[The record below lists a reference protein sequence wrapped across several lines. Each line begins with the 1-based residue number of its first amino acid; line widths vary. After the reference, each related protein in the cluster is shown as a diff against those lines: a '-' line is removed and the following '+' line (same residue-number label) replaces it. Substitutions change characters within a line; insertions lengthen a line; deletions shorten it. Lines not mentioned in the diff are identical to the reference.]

1 MVASVVAFLL
11 GVGVSA
17 PALDELNATW
27 VDKAVAASQTVES
40 GEGAEDNPEYRKS
53 NTPKVVGAAETP
65 KSVTATPGIQ
75 SEIAKVVPAV
85 ETNLE
90 TTVTPVAEWPE
101 GGFTGETTVTYD
113 ANGKGS
119 FADGATTN
127 AVTTK
132 YDGFKDVTKYAHT
145 DNVNDAGVQN
155 GGYGDGKSYSRVVT
169 IPGASRLT
177 VDLTY
182 QTEGV
187 RYDWVC
193 AYAGG
198 TESSPAGDAQCSA
211 AGSLTGKLGGT
222 TKTTRSFTV
231 DGDSVTFW
239 FKSDSSNSNFYGYYA
254 VVKELVGSKEN
265 VSGEYAAPVDP
276 SDEYQ
281 FVSWNTKADG
291 TGENLGAGEVYLPS
305 NQTVYAQWK
314 LNYTKWGTVGWQIT
328 DDGTLKIRP
337 WEGDTGVTGSVTSP
351 YTPPWYSKASNIKR
365 VESIG
370 NIVLNSDSDRL
381 FYCCSNLIDI
391 TALASWDVSNVRHM
405 SQIFFRCSNLTDLA
419 PLASLDVSKVTY
431 MSGMFEGCSK
441 LTDLT
446 ALEHWNVSNVTDMD
460 SMFSDCSKLTDITTL
475 ASWNVSNVTDMNTMF
490 SGCSSLTAL
499 IGLKNWTVSNV
510 TGMSHMFD
518 GCSSLNDLTA
528 LANWDVSNVTDM
540 LCMFSGCSKLTDL
553 TALANWTVS
562 NVEDMS
568 YMFSGCSNLTDL
580 TGLADWTVSNVTNM
594 RYMFSGCSKFT
605 DLTALANW
613 NVSNVTNMGNMFW
626 NCSSLNDLT
635 ALANWNVSKV
645 TSMESMF
652 NGCSKLTDL
661 TALANWNVS
670 NVTSMSSVFYN
681 CSKLT
686 DLTPLKSWNVSN
698 VTGMS
703 HMFYNCSK
711 LTDLSAL
718 ADWNVSKV
726 TNMSY
731 MFSGCSKFTDLTGL
745 KNWNVSNV
753 KYMSYMFQSC
763 SKLTDL
769 TPITGWNV
777 SNVTDMDGMFNGCSK
792 LTDLTALANWNVSK
806 VTNMDYMFSYCSSL
820 TDLTALKN
828 WNVSNV
834 TNMYSM
840 FYKCSNLT
848 DLTALADWNV
858 SNVTNMNYMF
868 LNCSSLTDLTP
879 LTSWNV
885 SNVKNMNSMFSG
897 CSKFTDL
904 TALANWNV
912 SNVTDM
918 RGMFNGCPNLQKVG
932 IPSIANGGQNLVSRA
947 SQSYLDS
954 YMPTIITD
962 DFTMGPYSWNQL
974 NSEMQTNPDAFQ
986 EGTIWVKYTPSYFLD
1001 FNPNGGIGST
1011 KSLMTPLAGTATLP
1025 DSTFL
1030 RFGYKFIGW
1039 TTQPDPISDVNPLMK
1054 PGQQFRPAS
1063 PTDAARYTLY
1073 AQWEKL
1079 GDTSNLPES
1088 SQAGILPGWVQ
1099 VGSEN
1104 TNGLIPPMDMA
1115 IASFI
1120 NKYSPDQTSITFRF
1134 LKLLDGNVPSASDTF
1149 TFDMHDESGKLVQ
1162 TATNVG
1168 STITFAP
1175 LGFDKAGVF
1184 TYFISERQDPSN
1196 KINEDDNVIQA
1207 TVTVVEEDGKLKATA
1222 QLLGETTFRNETK
1235 PAELTISK
1243 KVVLPEW
1250 SDITDDDQKTFKF
1263 HVTLKKD
1270 ASPLSGT
1277 FDGVTFDESGT
1288 ATIEVKGNTQKTI
1301 KGIPAGTTYTVNEV
1315 DIPQGY
1321 SNTDKTNTNG
1331 NLLADSS
1338 VTSEWENTY
1347 TPVDATVQL
1356 QASKKY
1362 FDQSNTEFNLK
1373 GGEFGFSACE
1383 IIDSNTSTGCVTAT
1397 NDRTGKVE
1405 FPVLTY
1411 STPGIHTYRITEDV
1425 TSTDKSIAFDRKAYT
1440 VTVEVSDNGEGSL
1453 VSKVQYNTDDG
1464 SVPVFVNR
1472 NTVMSA
1478 LPVTGS
1484 YAVWAVV
1491 FAAVVSVV
1499 WFAAPGRRRQ

>member
-1 MVASVVAFLL
+1 MVWWKTVASMVAFLL

-17 PALDELNATW
+17 PALAGLNATW

-40 GEGAEDNPEYRKS
+40 GEGAEDNSEYRKS
-53 NTPKVVGAAETP
+53 NTSKVVGEAETP

-75 SEIAKVVPAV
+75 PEIAKVVPAV

-132 YDGFKDVTKYAHT
+132 YDGFEDVTKYAHT
-145 DNVNDAGVQN
+145 DNLDDAGEVAQN
-155 GGYGDGKSYSRVVT
+155 GGYGNNKSFSRVVT

-177 VDLTY
+177 VDITY
-182 QTEGV
+182 QTEST

-193 AYAGG
+193 AYVGG
-198 TESSPAGDAQCSA
+198 TESSPAGDTQCST
-211 AGSLTGKLGGT
+211 SLTGKLGGT
-222 TKTTRSFTV
+222 TKTTKSFTV

-239 FKSDSSNSNFYGYYA
+239 FKSDGSGSDYYGYYA
-254 VVKELVGSKEN
+254 VVKGVVGLKGN
-265 VSGEYAAPVDP
+265 VSGTYAAPVDP
-276 SDEYQ
+276 SGEYKLS
-281 FVSWNTKADG
+281 SWNTKPDG
-291 TGENLGAGEVYLPS
+291 TGENLGAGEVYSPS
-305 NQTVYAQWK
+305 NQTMYAQWE
-314 LNYTKWGTVGWQIT
+314 LNYTKWGTVGWKIT

-337 WEGDTGVTGSVTSP
+337 WEGNTGTTGSLISFP
-351 YTPPWYSKASNIKR
+351 SAPWHVQRSKIKR
-365 VESIG
+365 VDSIG
-370 NIVLNSDSDRL
+370 NIVLNANSTGL
-381 FYCCSNLIDI
+381 FNECSNLVDI
-391 TALASWDVSNVRHM
+391 VALSNWDASNVTDM
-405 SQIFFRCSNLTDLA
+405 SR
-419 PLASLDVSKVTY
+419 
-431 MSGMFEGCSK
+431 MFEGCSS
-441 LTDLT
+441 LTDLDSL
-446 ALEHWNVSNVTDMD
+446 ANWNVSNVMDMS
-460 SMFSDCSKLTDITTL
+460 SMFWSCSNLTSI
-475 ASWNVSNVTDMNTMF
+475 
-490 SGCSSLTAL
+490 SSL
-499 IGLKNWTVSNV
+499 V
-510 TGMSHMFD
+510 
-518 GCSSLNDLTA
+518 
-528 LANWDVSNVTDM
+528 NWDVSNVTDM
-540 LCMFSGCSKLTDL
+540 SGMFWS
-553 TALANWTVS
+553 
-562 NVEDMS
+562 
-568 YMFSGCSNLTDL
+568 CSNLTTL
-580 TGLADWTVSNVTNM
+580 TS
-594 RYMFSGCSKFT
+594 
-605 DLTALANW
+605 W
-613 NVSNVTNMGNMFW
+613 NVSNVTNM
-626 NCSSLNDLT
+626 
-635 ALANWNVSKV
+635 V
-645 TSMESMF
+645 SMF
-652 NGCSKLTDL
+652 NRCSKLTNL
-661 TALANWNVS
+661 TGLENWNVS
-670 NVTSMSSVFYN
+670 NVT
-681 CSKLT
+681 
-686 DLTPLKSWNVSN
+686 
-698 VTGMS
+698 
-703 HMFYNCSK
+703 
-711 LTDLSAL
+711 
-718 ADWNVSKV
+718 
-726 TNMSY
+726 
-731 MFSGCSKFTDLTGL
+731 
-745 KNWNVSNV
+745 
-753 KYMSYMFQSC
+753 
-763 SKLTDL
+763 
-769 TPITGWNV
+769 I
-777 SNVTDMDGMFNGCSK
+777 
-792 LTDLTALANWNVSK
+792 
-806 VTNMDYMFSYCSSL
+806 
-820 TDLTALKN
+820 
-828 WNVSNV
+828 
-834 TNMYSM
+834 
-840 FYKCSNLT
+840 
-848 DLTALADWNV
+848 
-858 SNVTNMNYMF
+858 MNYMF
-868 LNCSSLTDLTP
+868 VDCSNLTDLTP

-885 SNVKNMNSMFSG
+885 SKVTDMYGMFSG
-897 CSKFTDL
+897 CSSLTNLTGLENWNVSNVTDMYGMFSGCSSLTDLTPLTGWNVSNVTNMNGMFQSCSSLSDLTPLTHWSVSNVTNMRYMFYKCSKLTDLAALADWNVSNVTDMSSLFFGCSSLTDLTGLENWNVSKVTGMRQMFDSCLNLSDLIALANWNTSNVTDMALMFPSCSSLTDLTGLENWNVSKVTVMSSMFTGCSNLSNLSSLEDWNVSRVKNMHFMFSNCPNLTDINGLADWNVSNVTTMWNMFSRCPNLTDITALASWNVSNVTNMSEMFSGCSNLTDL
-904 TALANWNV
+904 TALANWNM
-912 SNVTDM
+912 SKVTVMD
-918 RGMFNGCPNLQKVG
+918 GMFNSCSNLQKVG
-932 IPSIANGGQNLVSRA
+932 IPSIVNGGQNLVNRA
-947 SQSYLDS
+947 SSSGLVT
-954 YMPTIITD
+954 YMPTIISD
-962 DFTMGPYSWNQL
+962 DFTMGPYSWSALQ
-974 NSEMQTNPDAFQ
+974 SEMQTNPDVFQ
-986 EGTIWVKYTPSYFLD
+986 EGTIWVRYTPSYFLD

-1011 KSLMTPLAGTATLP
+1011 KSLMTLLASTATLP

-1039 TTQPDPISDVNPLMK
+1039 TTQPDPISDMNPLMK
-1054 PGQQFRPAS
+1054 PSQQFRPAS

-1088 SQAGILPGWVQ
+1088 SQTGILPGWVQ

-1104 TNGLIPPMDMA
+1104 TNGLIPPMDTA

-1149 TFDMHDESGKLVQ
+1149 TFDIYDESGKLVQ

-1168 STITFAP
+1168 STIAFAP

-1222 QLLGETTFRNETK
+1222 QLLGDTTFRNETK

-1250 SDITDDDQKTFKF
+1250 SDITDDDQETFKF

-1356 QASKKY
+1356 QASKRY
-1362 FDQSNTEFNLK
+1362 FDQSNIGFNLK

-1383 IIDSNTSTGCVTAT
+1383 IIDSNTFTGCVTAT
-1397 NDRTGKVE
+1397 NDRTGEVE

-1411 STPGIHTYRITEDV
+1411 STPGIHTYRIAEDI

-1440 VTVEVSDNGEGSL
+1440 VTVEVADNGEGSL
-1453 VSKVQYNTDDG
+1453 VSKVRYNTADG

-1484 YAVWAVV
+1484 YAVWAAV
-1491 FAAVVSVV
+1491 FAAVVTVV
-1499 WFAAPGRRRQ
+1499 WFAAPGRRRR

>member
-1 MVASVVAFLL
+1 MVSVVWWKTVASVVAFLL

-17 PALDELNATW
+17 PALAESNATW

-40 GEGAEDNPEYRKS
+40 GEGAEDNSEYRKS

-75 SEIAKVVPAV
+75 SGTAKVVPAV

-119 FADGATTN
+119 FEGGATTN
-127 AVTTK
+127 VVTTK
-132 YDGFKDVTKYAHT
+132 YDGFKDTTKYSHT
-145 DNVNDAGVQN
+145 DNVDDAGVQN
-155 GGYGDGKSYSRVVT
+155 GGYGNNKSFSRVVT
-169 IPGASRLT
+169 IPGASSLT
-177 VDLTY
+177 VNLTY
-182 QTEGV
+182 QTESTN
-187 RYDWVC
+187 YDWVC

-198 TESSPAGDAQCSA
+198 TESSPAGNVQCST
-211 AGSLTGKLGGT
+211 SLTGKLGGKTKT
-222 TKTTRSFTV
+222 TKTFTV

-239 FKSDSSNSNFYGYYA
+239 FKSDSSSDNYYGYYA
-254 VVKELVGSKEN
+254 VVKGLIGLKEN
-265 VSGEYAAPVDP
+265 VSGTYAAPVDP
-276 SDEYQ
+276 SGEYKLS
-281 FVSWNTKADG
+281 SWNTKPDG
-291 TGENLGAGEVYLPS
+291 TGEDFGTGEVYSPS
-305 NQTVYAQWK
+305 SQTVYAQWK
-314 LNYTKWGTVGWQIT
+314 FNYTKWNTVGWSIT
-328 DDGTLKIRP
+328 DDGVLKIRP
-337 WEGDTGVTGSVTSP
+337 WEGDTGTTGSTFNGYSSV
-351 YTPPWYSKASNIKR
+351 PWYNQRSNIKK
-365 VESIG
+365 VESTG
-370 NIVLNSDSDRL
+370 TIVLNANSAWL
-381 FYCCSNLIDI
+381 FYD
-391 TALASWDVSNVRHM
+391 
-405 SQIFFRCSNLTDLA
+405 CSNLTDISALA
-419 PLASLDVSKVTY
+419 DWNVSNVTN
-431 MSGMFEGCSK
+431 MSSMFYRCSK
-441 LTDLT
+441 LTNLT
-446 ALEHWNVSNVTDMD
+446 PLEHWNVSNVTNMG
-460 SMFSDCSKLTDITTL
+460 SMF
-475 ASWNVSNVTDMNTMF
+475 N
-490 SGCSSLTAL
+490 
-499 IGLKNWTVSNV
+499 
-510 TGMSHMFD
+510 
-518 GCSSLNDLTA
+518 
-528 LANWDVSNVTDM
+528 
-540 LCMFSGCSKLTDL
+540 
-553 TALANWTVS
+553 
-562 NVEDMS
+562 
-568 YMFSGCSNLTDL
+568 GCSNLIDISP
-580 TGLADWTVSNVTNM
+580 LADWTVSNVTDM
-594 RYMFSGCSKFT
+594 ASMFFG
-605 DLTALANW
+605 
-613 NVSNVTNMGNMFW
+613 
-626 NCSSLNDLT
+626 CSSLTALT

-645 TSMESMF
+645 TRMNYMFSSCSSITDLTGLKDWTVSNVTSMNYMF
-652 NGCSKLTDL
+652 SSCSKLTDL
-661 TALANWNVS
+661 TALV
-670 NVTSMSSVFYN
+670 
-681 CSKLT
+681 
-686 DLTPLKSWNVSN
+686 
-698 VTGMS
+698 
-703 HMFYNCSK
+703 
-711 LTDLSAL
+711 
-718 ADWNVSKV
+718 DWNVSKV
-726 TNMSY
+726 TDMAS
-731 MFSGCSKFTDLTGL
+731 MF
-745 KNWNVSNV
+745 N
-753 KYMSYMFQSC
+753 SC
-763 SKLTDL
+763 SS
-769 TPITGWNV
+769 I
-777 SNVTDMDGMFNGCSK
+777 
-792 LTDLTALANWNVSK
+792 TDLTALANWNVSK
-806 VTNMDYMFSYCSSL
+806 VISMRNMFTYCSSLTDLTPLANWTVSKVTDMGAMFSHCSSLTDLTGLKDWNVSNVTYMGSMFQNCSSL
-820 TDLTALKN
+820 TDLTALTS
-828 WNVSNV
+828 WDVSNV
-834 TNMYSM
+834 TSMHSM
-840 FYKCSNLT
+840 FNGCYRLT
-848 DLTALADWNV
+848 DLTALAGWNVSNVTSMNSMFSGCSSLTNLTPLTSWNVSNVTDMSDMFYQCSSLTNLTPLTSWNVSNVTSMSSMFQNCSRLTDISALKDWNV
-858 SNVTNMNYMF
+858 SNVTYMSSMF
-868 LNCSSLTDLTP
+868 RDCSSITDLTP

-885 SNVKNMNSMFSG
+885 SKVTSMNYMFFS
-897 CSKFTDL
+897 CFKLTDL
-904 TALANWNV
+904 TALKDWNV
-912 SNVTDM
+912 SNVTNMSYMFLNCSSLTDISALKDWNVSNVTSM
-918 RGMFNGCPNLQKVG
+918 RYMFLRCSNLQKVG
-932 IPSIANGGQNLVSRA
+932 IPSIANGGQNLLNKA
-947 SQSYLDS
+947 NDANLTSYLT
-954 YMPTIITD
+954 TIISG
-962 DFTMGPYSWNQL
+962 DFTMGPYSWSQL

-986 EGTIWVKYTPSYFLD
+986 EGTIWIRYTPSYFLD

-1149 TFDMHDESGKLVQ
+1149 TFDIYDESGKLVQ
-1162 TATNVG
+1162 TTTNVG

-1175 LGFDKAGVF
+1175 LGFSKAGVF

-1222 QLLGETTFRNETK
+1222 QLLGDTTFRNETK

-1250 SDITDDDQKTFKF
+1250 SDVTDDDQKTFKF
-1263 HVTLKKD
+1263 NVTLRKD

-1277 FDGVTFDESGT
+1277 FDGVTFDESGK

-1315 DIPQGY
+1315 DMPQGY
-1321 SNTDKTNTNG
+1321 SNTNKTNPNG

-1347 TPVDATVQL
+1347 TPVDATAQL

-1425 TSTDKSIAFDRKAYT
+1425 TSTDQSIAFDRKAYT
-1440 VTVEVSDNGEGSL
+1440 VTVEVADNGEGSL
-1453 VSKVQYNTDDG
+1453 ISKVQYNTADG

-1491 FAAVVSVV
+1491 FAALC
-1499 WFAAPGRRRQ
+1499 AAGCWLAARRHV

>member
-1 MVASVVAFLL
+1 MVWWKMVASVVAFLL

-40 GEGAEDNPEYRKS
+40 GEGAEDNSEYRKS

-65 KSVTATPGIQ
+65 ESVTATPGTQ

-113 ANGKGS
+113 ANGRGS

-132 YDGFKDVTKYAHT
+132 YDGFKGVTKYAHT
-145 DNVNDAGVQN
+145 DNLDDAGGVAQN
-155 GGYGDGKSYSRVVT
+155 GGYGNNKSYSRVVT
-169 IPGASRLT
+169 IPGASSLT
-177 VDLTY
+177 VDITY
-182 QTEGV
+182 QTEST

-211 AGSLTGKLGGT
+211 AGSLTGKLGDK
-222 TKTTRSFTV
+222 TKTTKSFTV

-239 FKSDSSNSNFYGYYA
+239 FRSDSSGSNYYGYYA
-254 VVKELVGSKEN
+254 VVKGLVGSKET
-265 VSGEYAAPVDP
+265 VSGTYAAPVDP
-276 SDEYQ
+276 SGEYKLS
-281 FVSWNTKADG
+281 SWNTKPDG
-291 TGENLGAGEVYLPS
+291 TGENLGAGEVYSPS
-305 NQTVYAQWK
+305 SQTVYAQWE
-314 LNYTKWGTVGWQIT
+314 LNYTKWNTVGWRIT
-328 DDGTLKIRP
+328 DDGVLKIRP
-337 WEGDTGVTGSVTSP
+337 WEGDTGTTGSTLGLVYSTI
-351 YTPPWYSKASNIKR
+351 PWYNQASKIKKI
-365 VESIG
+365 ESTG
-370 NIVLNSDSDRL
+370 TIVLNASSAGL
-381 FYCCSNLIDI
+381 FYD
-391 TALASWDVSNVRHM
+391 
-405 SQIFFRCSNLTDLA
+405 CSNLTDI
-419 PLASLDVSKVTY
+419 S
-431 MSGMFEGCSK
+431 
-441 LTDLT
+441 
-446 ALEHWNVSNVTDMD
+446 
-460 SMFSDCSKLTDITTL
+460 
-475 ASWNVSNVTDMNTMF
+475 
-490 SGCSSLTAL
+490 
-499 IGLKNWTVSNV
+499 
-510 TGMSHMFD
+510 
-518 GCSSLNDLTA
+518 A
-528 LANWDVSNVTDM
+528 LADWDVSNVTDM
-540 LCMFSGCSKLTDL
+540 LDMFNGCSILTDL
-553 TALANWTVS
+553 TPLKSWDVS
-562 NVEDMS
+562 NVKEMRA
-568 YMFSGCSNLTDL
+568 MFLNCSSLTDL
-580 TGLADWTVSNVTNM
+580 TG
-594 RYMFSGCSKFT
+594 
-605 DLTALANW
+605 LANW
-613 NVSNVTNMGNMFW
+613 NVSNVTSMMYMFSY
-626 NCSSLNDLT
+626 CSS
-635 ALANWNVSKV
+635 
-645 TSMESMF
+645 
-652 NGCSKLTDL
+652 LTDL

-670 NVTSMSSVFYN
+670 NVTEMSLMFDNCSKLTNLTALASWNVSKVTGMGYMFRSCSSLIDLTALASWNVSSVSISHMFFN

-686 DLTPLKSWNVSN
+686 DLTPLKP
-698 VTGMS
+698 
-703 HMFYNCSK
+703 
-711 LTDLSAL
+711 
-718 ADWNVSKV
+718 WNVSKV
-726 TNMSY
+726 KYMSY
-731 MFSGCSKFTDLTGL
+731 MFSGCS
-745 KNWNVSNV
+745 S
-753 KYMSYMFQSC
+753 
-763 SKLTDL
+763 LTDL

-792 LTDLTALANWNVSK
+792 LTDLTPLASWNVSK
-806 VTNMDYMFSYCSSL
+806 VTDMSHMFSDWSNLTNLTALASWNVSNVTSMNSMFSNCSSLTDLTALASWNVSKVTDMNNMFSYCSSL
-820 TDLTALKN
+820 TDLTALAS
-828 WNVSNV
+828 WDVSNV
-834 TNMYSM
+834 TSMNSM
-840 FYKCSNLT
+840 FSRCSSLT
-848 DLTALADWNV
+848 DLTALASWNVSKVTDMGYMFRSCSSLTNLTALASWNV
-858 SNVTNMNYMF
+858 SNVTFMYAMF
-868 LNCSSLTDLTP
+868 AYCS
-879 LTSWNV
+879 NI
-885 SNVKNMNSMFSG
+885 
-897 CSKFTDL
+897 
-904 TALANWNV
+904 
-912 SNVTDM
+912 
-918 RGMFNGCPNLQKVG
+918 QKVG
-932 IPSIANGGQNLVSRA
+932 IPSIANGGQNLLNKANDA
-947 SQSYLDS
+947 SLTR
-954 YMPTIITD
+954 YMPIIISD
-962 DFTMGPYSWNQL
+962 DFTMGPYPWSDLQ
-974 NSEMQTNPDAFQ
+974 SEMQTNPDAFQ
-986 EGTIWVKYTPSYFLD
+986 EGTIWVRYTPSYFLD

-1079 GDTSNLPES
+1079 FDTSNLPES

-1453 VSKVQYNTDDG
+1453 VSKVQYNTADG